1 MKLFED
7 FKIRF
12 KQPNWKKDPQLALFD
27 SVLEKHPHLFNL
39 VKEDIIG
46 PENPSRFGRK
56 DTPSIE
62 QIVRAAIYK
71 EMKGL
76 NYRQLAYHQEDSR
89 ICEQFVKIDTLRPFS
104 HQVFQKYISR
114 IKADSLQKLLYELN
128 KIAISEGLE
137 DVGKIRQDT
146 TTVESDIHYP
156 TNNSLIWDCIKES
169 HKHLKDLSQQINSFS
184 YRDYTKGAKKTF
196 FKINVTRDKK
206 KKKDLFENQLI
217 TFTKTINQVSN
228 VIKKKKHYVSRETMA
243 IIASLEKLLP
253 VMNQVYDIAW
263 RGELK
268 GEEVPSE
275 EKIFSIYEQHTDII
289 VKGGR
294 EPVFGHKINLV
305 TGKSNL
311 VLHCDVLKGNP
322 SDKTLYPSTLDQV
335 IETYERVPRDSS
347 KDGGFASLPNL
358 RHAQSRGVVNVV
370 FDKIVGSLKNQVSSK
385 NMETRLKKWRS
396 GIEANISNIKRG
408 FKMQRC
414 IWKGWAHFQAK
425 VLWSIIAYNI
435 RVMTGLMLARLL

>member
-7 FKIRF
+7 FKLRF
-12 KQPNWKKDPQLALFD
+12 EQPNWKNDPQLGLVD

-39 VKEDIIG
+39 VREDIIG
-46 PENPSRFGRK
+46 PEKPSRFGRK

-71 EMKGL
+71 ELKKL
-76 NYRQLAYHQEDSR
+76 DYRELAYHQEDSR
-89 ICEQFVKIDTLRPFS
+89 ICEQFVKIDALRPFS

-114 IKADSLQKLLYELN
+114 IKADSLKKLLYELN

-137 DVGKIRQDT
+137 DVEKIRQDT

-156 TNNSLIWDCIKES
+156 TNNSLVWDCIKES
-169 HKHLKDLSQQINSFS
+169 HKHLKDLSQHINGFS
-184 YRDYTKGAKKTF
+184 YRDYTRGAKKTF
-196 FKINVTRDKK
+196 FKINNTKNHKK
-206 KKKDLFENQLI
+206 KKELFDRQLI

-243 IIASLEKLLP
+243 IIASLEQLLP
-253 VMNQVYDIAW
+253 VMNQVYDITW
-263 RGELK
+263 RKELN
-268 GEEVPSE
+268 EEKVPNE

-294 EPVFGHKINLV
+294 ESVFGHKINLA

-311 VLHCDVLKGNP
+311 VLHCDVLRGNP
-322 SDKTLYPSTLDQV
+322 SDKTLYAPTLDQV
-335 IETYERVPRDSS
+335 IKTYERVPHASAD
-347 KDGGFASLPNL
+347 DGGFASLSNL
-358 RHAQSRGVVNVV
+358 RHARNRGVVNVV
-370 FDKIVGSLKNQVSSK
+370 FNKIVGSLRNQVSSK

-408 FKMQRC
+408 FELQRC

-435 RVMTGLMLARLL
+435 RVMTQLMLARLL

>member
-7 FKIRF
+7 FKLRF
-12 KQPNWKKDPQLALFD
+12 EQPNWKNDPHLGLID

-39 VKEDIIG
+39 VREDIIG
-46 PENPSRFGRK
+46 PEKPSRFGRK

-71 EMKGL
+71 ELKKL
-76 NYRQLAYHQEDSR
+76 DYRELSYHQEDSR
-89 ICEQFVKIDTLRPFS
+89 ICEQFVKIDALRPFS

-156 TNNSLIWDCIKES
+156 TNNSLVWDCIRES
-169 HKHLKDLSQQINSFS
+169 HKHLKDLSQQINGFS
-184 YRDYTKGAKKTF
+184 YRDYTRGAKKTF
-196 FKINVTRDKK
+196 FKINNTKNHKK
-206 KKKDLFENQLI
+206 KKELFDRQLI

-243 IIASLEKLLP
+243 IIASLEQLLP
-253 VMNQVYDIAW
+253 VMNQVYDITW
-263 RGELK
+263 RKELN
-268 GEEVPSE
+268 EEKVPNE

-294 EPVFGHKINLV
+294 ESVFGHKINLA

-311 VLHCDVLKGNP
+311 VLHCDVLRGNP
-322 SDKTLYPSTLDQV
+322 SDKTLYAPTLDQV
-335 IETYERVPRDSS
+335 IKTYERVPHASAY
-347 KDGGFASLPNL
+347 DGGFASLSNL
-358 RHAQSRGVVNVV
+358 RHARNRGVVNVV
-370 FDKIVGSLKNQVSSK
+370 FNKIVGSLRNQVSSK

-408 FKMQRC
+408 FELQRC

-435 RVMTGLMLARLL
+435 RVMTQLMLARLL

>member
-7 FKIRF
+7 FKLRF
-12 KQPNWKKDPQLALFD
+12 EQPNWKNDPQLGLVD

-39 VKEDIIG
+39 VREDIIG
-46 PENPSRFGRK
+46 PEKPSRFGRK

-71 EMKGL
+71 ELKKL
-76 NYRQLAYHQEDSR
+76 DYRELAYHQEDSR
-89 ICEQFVKIDTLRPFS
+89 ICEQFVKIDALRPLS

-137 DVGKIRQDT
+137 DVEKIRQDT

-156 TNNSLIWDCIKES
+156 TNNSLVWDCIKES
-169 HKHLKDLSQQINSFS
+169 HKHLKDLSEQINGFS
-184 YRDYTKGAKKTF
+184 YRDYTRGAKKTF
-196 FKINVTRDKK
+196 FKINNTKNHKK
-206 KKKDLFENQLI
+206 KKELFDRQLI

-243 IIASLEKLLP
+243 IIASLEQLLP
-253 VMNQVYDIAW
+253 VMNQVYDITW
-263 RGELK
+263 RKELN
-268 GEEVPSE
+268 EEKVPNE

-294 EPVFGHKINLV
+294 ESVFGHKINLA

-311 VLHCDVLKGNP
+311 VLHCDVLRGNP
-322 SDKTLYPSTLDQV
+322 SDKTLYAPTLDQV
-335 IETYERVPRDSS
+335 IKTYERVPHASAD
-347 KDGGFASLPNL
+347 DGGFASLSNL
-358 RHAQSRGVVNVV
+358 RHARSKGVVNVV
-370 FDKIVGSLKNQVSSK
+370 FNKIVGSLKNQVSSK

-408 FKMQRC
+408 FELQRC

-435 RVMTGLMLARLL
+435 RVMTQLMLARLL

>member
-1 MKLFED
+1 
-7 FKIRF
+7 
-12 KQPNWKKDPQLALFD
+12 
-27 SVLEKHPHLFNL
+27 LFNL
-39 VKEDIIG
+39 VREDIIG
-46 PENPSRFGRK
+46 PEKPSRFGRK

-71 EMKGL
+71 ELKKL
-76 NYRQLAYHQEDSR
+76 DYRELAYHQEDSR
-89 ICEQFVKIDTLRPFS
+89 ICEQFVKIDALRPFS

-114 IKADSLQKLLYELN
+114 IKADSLKKLLYELN

-137 DVGKIRQDT
+137 DVEKIRQDT

-156 TNNSLIWDCIKES
+156 TNNSLVWDCIKES
-169 HKHLKDLSQQINSFS
+169 HKHLKDLSQHINGFS
-184 YRDYTKGAKKTF
+184 YRDYTRGAKKTF
-196 FKINVTRDKK
+196 FKINNTKNHKK
-206 KKKDLFENQLI
+206 KKELFDRQLI

-243 IIASLEKLLP
+243 IIASLEQLLP
-253 VMNQVYDIAW
+253 VMNQVYDITW
-263 RGELK
+263 RKELN
-268 GEEVPSE
+268 EEKVPNE

-294 EPVFGHKINLV
+294 ESVFGHKINLA

-311 VLHCDVLKGNP
+311 VLHCDVLRGNP
-322 SDKTLYPSTLDQV
+322 SDKTLYAPTLDQV
-335 IETYERVPRDSS
+335 IKTYERVPHASAD
-347 KDGGFASLPNL
+347 DGGFASLSNL
-358 RHAQSRGVVNVV
+358 RHARNRGVVNVV
-370 FDKIVGSLKNQVSSK
+370 FNKIDGSLRNQVSNK

-408 FKMQRC
+408 FELQRC

-435 RVMTGLMLARLL
+435 RVMTQLMLARLL